1 VAPAKGDGQRVSFRS
16 FSVIVLKRVQLFI
29 VIIILSFSFFVAFLI
44 FEGLE
49 ILWFLFLKNPP
60 SENGAWRMT
69 LTQTTTFS
77 IYNQNPYLKE
87 EDEEINNKLPRPLT
101 T

>member
-1 VAPAKGDGQRVSFRS
+1 LLLRD
-16 FSVIVLKRVQLFI
+16 I
-29 VIIILSFSFFVAFLI
+29 VIIILSFSFFVAF
-44 FEGLE
+44 FNWKFCG
-49 ILWFLFLKNPP
+49 FFFSKTP